1 MLFPVITFTCG
12 WISIRRGKI
21 LRKYYPKLASFRR
34 ISNLLNPFDAPCE
47 KFKSTNRSTVYR
59 WCGESSLS
67 DTQKILL
74 NELKTRIENYESYK
88 PLEHKDW
95 HPGDMS
101 ERDDL
106 MFVIG
111 YREAC
116 RNSGIHELL
125 LEYNRP

>member
-1 MLFPVITFTCG
+1 MTYPIVTFTSG
-12 WISIRRGKI
+12 HISIRRGKI
-21 LRKYYPKLASFRR
+21 LRKYTPGRVSTRR
-34 ISNLLNPFDAPCE
+34 ISNLLSPFDKPCE
-47 KFKSTNRSTVYR
+47 QYKSTNRSTIYH
-59 WCGESSLS
+59 WYGESSLS
-67 DTQKILL
+67 STQKILL
-74 NELKTRIENYESYK
+74 KELKTRIENYESYK
-88 PLEHKDW
+88 PLDHKDW
-95 HPGDMS
+95 HPNDMS